1 MNNLVVVRG
10 GGDIATGTIYK
21 LARCGFHV
29 LVLEIAHPSAIRRN
43 VAYSE
48 AVYDGHKEVEGIE
61 CVLIHSLNELGSVFK
76 ENKIAMMVD
85 PEGSSIDI
93 LKPEIVI
100 DAILAKK
107 NMGTSRNMAPITI
120 GLGPGFCA
128 GKDVHVVVETMRGHN
143 LGRLIYQGHAL
154 PNTGVPGNIKGY
166 SKERV
171 IHSPCAGVCH
181 NVKKITDIV
190 EKGEIIAYIGE
201 IPVYASMSGLL
212 RGLIQDGYNVTSGFK
227 MADIDPR
234 VDEYQNCF
242 TISDKARCI
251 GGGVLEAILHGLS

>member
-1 MNNLVVVRG
+1 MAKNQV
-10 GGDIATGTIYK
+10 
-21 LARCGFHV
+21 
-29 LVLEIAHPSAIRRN
+29 
-43 VAYSE
+43 
-48 AVYDGHKEVEGIE
+48 
-61 CVLIHSLNELGSVFK
+61 
-76 ENKIAMMVD
+76 AMMID
-85 PEGSSIDI
+85 PSG
-93 LKPEIVI
+93 EIISKIEHIALV

-107 NMGTSRNMAPITI
+107 NLGTTIDMAPITI

-143 LGRLIYQGHAL
+143 LGRLIYQGYAL

>member
-61 CVLIHSLNELGSVFK
+61 CVLIHSLDELESVFK

-107 NMGTSRNMAPITI
+107 NMGTSSNMAPITI

-190 EKGEIIAYIGE
+190 EKGEIIAYIDKT
-201 IPVYASMSGLL
+201 PVYASMSGLL
-212 RGLIQDGYNVTSGFK
+212 RGLIQNGYNVTSGFK

>member
-1 MNNLVVVRG
+1 
-10 GGDIATGTIYK
+10 
-21 LARCGFHV
+21 
-29 LVLEIAHPSAIRRN
+29 
-43 VAYSE
+43 
-48 AVYDGHKEVEGIE
+48 
-61 CVLIHSLNELGSVFK
+61 
-76 ENKIAMMVD
+76 
-85 PEGSSIDI
+85 
-93 LKPEIVI
+93 
-100 DAILAKK
+100 
-107 NMGTSRNMAPITI
+107 MAPITI

-143 LGRLIYQGHAL
+143 LGRLIYQGYAL

-190 EKGEIIAYIGE
+190 EKGEIIAYIDE
-201 IPVYASMSGLL
+201 TPVYASMSGLL

-234 VDEYQNCF
+234 VDGYQNCF